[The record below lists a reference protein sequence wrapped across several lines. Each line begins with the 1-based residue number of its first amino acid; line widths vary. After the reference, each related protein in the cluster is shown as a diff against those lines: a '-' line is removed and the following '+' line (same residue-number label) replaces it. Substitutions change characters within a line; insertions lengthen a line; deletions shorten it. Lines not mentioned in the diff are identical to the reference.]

1 MVLCSEL
8 TASRKSL
15 HVGPVKGETAMG
27 YGLAKISQIE
37 ELCQLTRIALVWTLV
52 VCFNSYLDFM
62 TG

>member
-15 HVGPVKGETAMG
+15 HAGPVKGETAMG

-37 ELCQLTRIALVWTLV
+37 ELCQLTRIALIWTLV

-62 TG
+62 MG